1 MSNGVEKMLY
11 IDPQGGKCVGFCK
24 KCGGALYAP
33 SRICL
38 RCRRD
43 IV

>member
-1 MSNGVEKMLY
+1 MQNGVEGMLY
-11 IDPQGGKCVGFCK
+11 IDPQARKPIGFCK